1 MRKFREYTRANY
13 KSDISEI
20 FGNEGIP
27 GDYPQH
33 VAPAD
38 IAAEANFMV
47 STKWKRAL
55 ELYDK
60 NVLTLSKSSD

>member
-27 GDYPQH
+27 GDYPQY

-38 IAAEANFMV
+38 IAADANFMV
-47 STKWKRAL
+47 STK
-55 ELYDK
+55 
-60 NVLTLSKSSD
+60 